1 MTDTPAALRE
11 AHHADVSGGWL
22 RPAVFGAMDGL
33 VTNIALI
40 AGVGGGGVSP
50 RNVVL
55 TGAAGLVAGAISMG
69 LGEYTS
75 VRSANEQV
83 AAEVAKERRE
93 LERHPEAEAR
103 ELADAWVARG
113 LPREL
118 ATQVAEAVRA
128 NPEEALRVH
137 VREELGVDPDDQ
149 PSPWAAAISSFV
161 CFSIGAL
168 VPLLPY
174 LLGFTSLWL
183 ALAVGGVGLF
193 VAGAIVARF
202 TNRALV
208 ACRSAAAAA
217 RRAGGR
223 RHLPDR
229 RADRRRRR
237 HRLRLEPSSAGQQVV
252 DRAVDRP
259 PPGGQFLGLAG
270 QRRAHLGHV
279 RPGQPGTPHRVPGVA
294 EVGAAEQPLH
304 RRRGQPRLAEHE
316 QRLVRL
322 VPLGQPQRPGV
333 RRAAP
338 VPRLPRRAGE
348 LGGPGTRKSC
358 QVLVAQLRQPAGR
371 IVQGAGGD
379 VPISDQRPAG
389 T

>member
-183 ALAVGGVGLF
+183 ALGVGGVGLF

-202 TNRALV
+202 TNRAWW
-208 ACRSAAAAA
+208 RS
-217 RRAGGR
+217 G
-223 RHLPDR
+223 
-229 RADRRRRR
+229 
-237 HRLRLEPSSAGQQVV
+237 
-252 DRAVDRP
+252 
-259 PPGGQFLGLAG
+259 
-270 QRRAHLGHV
+270 
-279 RPGQPGTPHRVPGVA
+279 
-294 EVGAAEQPLH
+294 
-304 RRRGQPRLAEHE
+304 
-316 QRLVRL
+316 
-322 VPLGQPQRPGV
+322 
-333 RRAAP
+333 
-338 VPRLPRRAGE
+338 
-348 LGGPGTRKSC
+348 
-358 QVLVAQLRQPAGR
+358 LRQLLLGALAAGATYL
-371 IVQGAGGD
+371 IGALIGVSGG
-379 VPISDQRPAG
+379 IG
-389 T
+389 